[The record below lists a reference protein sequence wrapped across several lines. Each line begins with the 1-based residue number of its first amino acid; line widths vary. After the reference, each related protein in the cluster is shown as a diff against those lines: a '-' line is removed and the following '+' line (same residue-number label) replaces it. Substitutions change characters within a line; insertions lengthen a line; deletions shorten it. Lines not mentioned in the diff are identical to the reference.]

1 MTISLLFD
9 SSLKTLRI
17 YAIYNGSHLTVFD
30 VLSNNNE
37 IISNLKYYQST
48 SKITYIFFYFKVLMF
63 ILESVVKIVKI
74 THCKVIPILFLN
86 REEVGPPQ

>member
-37 IISNLKYYQST
+37 IISNLKYYQSI
-48 SKITYIFFYFKVLMF
+48 KRVIYVYFF
-63 ILESVVKIVKI
+63 
-74 THCKVIPILFLN
+74 PILFFYLFKKSF
-86 REEVGPPQ
+86 